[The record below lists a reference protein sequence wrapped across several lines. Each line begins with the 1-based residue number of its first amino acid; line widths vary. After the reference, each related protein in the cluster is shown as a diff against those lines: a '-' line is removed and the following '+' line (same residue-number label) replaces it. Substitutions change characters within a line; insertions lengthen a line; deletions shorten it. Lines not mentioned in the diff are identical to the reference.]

1 MSAVLDRIPD
11 DVADKADALE
21 VTGRFEAAGH
31 EHRRAAA
38 LFAHNGDRGAFEHE
52 NLAAA
57 RCFRAAEVRP
67 L

>member
-1 MSAVLDRIPD
+1 MVLDRLPE
-11 DVADKADALE
+11 DVADKAAVLE

-38 LFAHNGDRGAFEHE
+38 LFAHQGNRGAFEHE
-52 NLAAA
+52 TQAAV
-57 RCFRAAEVRP
+57 RCFRAAETRP